1 MRIADPTPV
10 AKGLAVAAACLVGIP
25 AVCRWI
31 EVSVAQ
37 SGGYPAMGLAALV
50 LLAGTRCVRPR

>member
-25 AVCRWI
+25 TVCRFV
-31 EVSVAQ
+31 ETH
-37 SGGYPAMGLAALV
+37 PALGFAALLV
-50 LLAGTRCVRPR
+50 ILRLATPATRSA